1 MRHRPELTN
10 RWSLASNAIQA
21 EEGREELIDELQ

>member
-1 MRHRPELTN
+1 MGHRFELTN

-21 EEGREELIDELQ
+21 EEGREEQLDEMR